1 MIKIIQ
7 SIKLSNIQSI
17 ALGLAYTADVVS
29 IGLRSAVGVAER
41 QVGVPR
47 VGGTVGLR
55 RG

>member
-29 IGLRSAVGVAER
+29 TGLRIAGGVAGR
-41 QVGVPR
+41 QVGEPR
-47 VGGTVGLR
+47 VGGTVGPR